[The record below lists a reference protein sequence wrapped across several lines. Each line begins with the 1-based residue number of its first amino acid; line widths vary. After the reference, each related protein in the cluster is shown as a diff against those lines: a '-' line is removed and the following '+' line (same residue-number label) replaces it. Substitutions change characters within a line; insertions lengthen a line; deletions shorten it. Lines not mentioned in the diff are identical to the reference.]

1 MITNR
6 FLVNLTIFF
15 VLVSSIG
22 CDQISKNYVR
32 STIPLN
38 EQFRFFGDHVMFTR
52 VENSGAFLSLGD
64 NLAVP
69 VKFVILVLIPFL
81 ALLVGMYFLF
91 MKSSLSKSTRIALS
105 FVIGG
110 GIGNI
115 YDRYIYGSVTDFVHV
130 DLGLI
135 RTGIFNLADVSIMT
149 GVLIIFMTYIVRRNR
164 FESELNGD
172 TLS

>member
-1 MITNR
+1 MI
-6 FLVNLTIFF
+6 NLTIFF

-38 EQFRFFGDHVMFTR
+38 EQFLFFGDRVMLTR
-52 VENSGAFLSLGD
+52 VENSGAFLSLGND
-64 NLAVP
+64 LAVP
-69 VKFVILVLIPFL
+69 VKFFVLVLVPFL
-81 ALLVGMYFLF
+81 ALMVGLYFLF
-91 MKSSLSKSTRIALS
+91 VKSNLSKSTRIALS
-105 FVIGG
+105 FVVGG

-149 GVLIIFMTYIVRRNR
+149 GVLIILMTYIIRLNR
-164 FESELNGD
+164 FESGLDGNS
-172 TLS
+172 LS

>member
-6 FLVNLTIFF
+6 LLVNLTIFF
-15 VLVSSIG
+15 VLASSIG

-32 STIPLN
+32 STISLN

-64 NLAVP
+64 DLALP
-69 VKFVILVLIPFL
+69 VKFFVLVLVPFL

-91 MKSSLSKSTRIALS
+91 VRSSLSRSTRIALS
-105 FVIGG
+105 FVVGG
-110 GIGNI
+110 GFGNI
-115 YDRYIYGSVTDFVHV
+115 YDRYIYGSVTDFMHV
-130 DLGLI
+130 DLGLV

-149 GVLIIFMTYIVRRNR
+149 GVVIIVASYILRRNR
-164 FESELNGD
+164 FEAELKGD
-172 TLS
+172 ALS